1 MEGRRGGRHEAQA
14 QDGAPVCRR
23 AFRQRHCSNV
33 RALIRRLPGLERVSK
48 VEVVRID
55 TAEGPNWD
63 LAHVEI
69 EPPLSAADRERV
81 EAVIEPWRRRF
92 NMLGDGR
99 EALHKAHS
107 EARV

>member
-1 MEGRRGGRHEAQA
+1 MKRKPKT
-14 QDGAPVCRR
+14 APRFADERSGSALAAMCE
-23 AFRQRHCSNV
+23 
-33 RALIRRLPGLERVSK
+33 ALIRRLPGLEGVSK